1 MRYLTLAE
9 VLELHR
15 RLVDETGGS
24 HGVRDLGML
33 ESAVAQP
40 LGSFG
45 GQDFYPSVV
54 EKAAALAYSLALNH
68 PFIDGNKRASHAA
81 MEVFLVLNGH
91 EIHASVDE
99 QESFWLALA
108 AGQRSRAELV
118 AWVQDHVRPM

>member
-15 RLVDETGGS
+15 RLVEESGGQR
-24 HGVRDLGML
+24 GLRDLGML

-45 GQDFYPSVV
+45 GQDLYPSIV

-68 PFIDGNKRASHAA
+68 PFIDGNKRTSHAA

-91 EIHASVDE
+91 EINASADE
-99 QESFWLALA
+99 QESFWFALA

-118 AWVQDHVRPM
+118 AWLRDHVRPM

>member
-15 RLVDETGGS
+15 RLVDETGGP

-68 PFIDGNKRASHAA
+68 PFTDGNKRTSHAA

-118 AWVQDHVRPM
+118 AWLQDRVRPM

>member
-118 AWVQDHVRPM
+118 AWVHDHVRPM